1 MMDKLALVNS
11 PPTDVPTAAS
21 YMTEQSNPTTRVLE
35 IISFLAVHP
44 GEEFSLAEVARQLGL
59 SRGSAHRLLTTMADA
74 DFLARNETKKTYS
87 LGMALIAVG
96 QAALEKYRGLELARR
111 EMARL
116 TLELRVQCTAT
127 ALINGDLLILARQ
140 GLPRSHAGLKRVGE
154 RRPIV
159 PPMGI
164 CYIAW
169 GAGAAVEKYLSMAAA
184 HMSDSAYARLV
195 ESLALIRSRGYAAC
209 ADGPHWRALSQATV
223 GAIGR
228 PRDTAYW
235 TAIFNLIHQLTRKEV
250 QLASFDEIDSDGVA
264 QVAMPIFSADGRVS
278 LQLVLSGFPRNMT
291 AKKME
296 RYVEKLASTA
306 ISITSE
312 LNGRMPQIP

>member
-1 MMDKLALVNS
+1 M
-11 PPTDVPTAAS
+11 TD
-21 YMTEQSNPTTRVLE
+21 QSNPTTRVLH
-35 IISFLAVHP
+35 IIGLLAAHP
-44 GEEFSLAEVARQLGL
+44 AEEFSLAEVARQLGL

-74 DFLARNETKKTYS
+74 DFLARNEKKKTYS

-116 TLELRVQCTAT
+116 TLELNVQCSAT
-127 ALINGDLLILARQ
+127 ALISGDLLILARQ
-140 GLPRSHAGLKRVGE
+140 GLPQSHASLKRVGE

-164 CYIAW
+164 CHIAW
-169 GAGAAVEKYLSMAAA
+169 GSGEAVENYLSIAAA
-184 HMSDSAYARLV
+184 HMSDSAYSWLV
-195 ESLALIRSRGYAAC
+195 ESLKLVRRRGYATC

-223 GAIGR
+223 RAIGR
-228 PRDTAYW
+228 PRDAAYW
-235 TAIFNLIHQLTRKEV
+235 AGIFNVIYQLTLKEI
-250 QLASFDEIDSDGVA
+250 QLASFDEIDADGVA

-291 AKKME
+291 AKKMD
-296 RYVEKLASTA
+296 RCVEKLSAAA
-306 ISITSE
+306 IAITSD

>member
-1 MMDKLALVNS
+1 M
-11 PPTDVPTAAS
+11 TD
-21 YMTEQSNPTTRVLE
+21 QSNPTTRVLE
-35 IISFLAVHP
+35 IISFLAAHP
-44 GEEFSLAEVARQLGL
+44 AEEFSLAEVARQLGL
-59 SRGSAHRLLTTMADA
+59 SRGSAHRLLTTMADS
-74 DFLARNETKKTYS
+74 DFLARNEKKKTYS

-116 TLELRVQCTAT
+116 TLELNVESSAT
-127 ALINGDLLILARQ
+127 ALISGDLLILARQ
-140 GLPRSHAGLKRVGE
+140 GLPQSHEGLKRVGE

-169 GAGAAVEKYLSMAAA
+169 GTGEAVQNYLSMAAA
-184 HMSDSAYARLV
+184 HMSGSANSRLI
-195 ESLALIRSRGYAAC
+195 ESLKLIRSRGYAMC

-223 GAIGR
+223 RAIGR

-235 TAIFNLIHQLTRKEV
+235 AAIFNVIHQLTPKEI
-250 QLASFDEIDSDGVA
+250 QLTSFDEIDANGVA
-264 QVAMPIFSADGRVS
+264 QVAVPIFSADGRVA

-291 AKKME
+291 ARKMD
-296 RYVEKLASTA
+296 RYVEKLSSAA
-306 ISITSE
+306 IAITSE
-312 LNGRMPQIP
+312 LNGRMPHIGTL

>member
-1 MMDKLALVNS
+1 MMDKPALVKS
-11 PPTDVPTAAS
+11 PPADAPAAAR
-21 YMTEQSNPTTRVLE
+21 YMTDQSNPTTRVLE
-35 IISFLAVHP
+35 IISFLAAHP

-74 DFLARNETKKTYS
+74 DFLARNEKKKTYS

-111 EMARL
+111 DMARL
-116 TLELRVQCTAT
+116 AIELNVQCTAT

-140 GLPRSHAGLKRVGE
+140 GLPQSHAGLNRVGE

-169 GAGAAVEKYLSMAAA
+169 GTGETLENYLSVAGA
-184 HMSDSAYARLV
+184 HMSEGSYSWLV
-195 ESLALIRSRGYAAC
+195 ESLKLIRSRGYAMC

-223 GAIGR
+223 RAIGR
-228 PRDTAYW
+228 PRDAAYW
-235 TAIFNLIHQLTRKEV
+235 AAIFNVIQQLTRKEI

-291 AKKME
+291 ARKMD
-296 RYVEKLASTA
+296 RYVEKLGSTA

-312 LNGRMPQIP
+312 LNGRMP